1 MNRSFSLIATLVFG
15 VVAFQTAAVEAG
27 APKSKASSLNA
38 AKTFNQQTLP
48 KTKPIVDPV
57 KGQVNLNGVNGKGS
71 IDPGYFGG
79 TRKPSFPV
87 TFGGNPPR
95 GPSGSGFGVTFGGN
109 PPRGPSQ
116 PNGDCHHE
124 CHDHDHYCHH
134 DCYDHDHYCHHDSC
148 NRWSKMLSNWC
159 YGYDSDYGCDDYGM

>member
-1 MNRSFSLIATLVFG
+1 MNRSFSLIAALVFG
-15 VVAFQTAAVEAG
+15 AVAFQTVAAEAG
-27 APKSKASSLNA
+27 APKSKAGSLNA
-38 AKTFNQQTLP
+38 AKTFKQQTLP

-79 TRKPSFPV
+79 TKKPSFPV

-116 PNGDCHHE
+116 PSGDCHHE
-124 CHDHDHYCHH
+124 CHDHDHYCRPRPLWPSRFLQSLEQ
-134 DCYDHDHYCHHDSC
+134 DGVELVL
-148 NRWSKMLSNWC
+148 RIWLRLRIRR
-159 YGYDSDYGCDDYGM
+159 